1 MEALIRPDFGLT
13 FWTLLVFGLL
23 VLLLSKT
30 VWKPVLQ
37 AAEQR
42 EKGLRDEREAAERAR
57 AAAELASKEIEER
70 LAGIKAEMQARL
82 REATEDGER
91 AKAKLL
97 DDARRGVAA
106 MLESAARDLQAER
119 EKLSSELRNS
129 LAEFSLMSAERVLS
143 RTVDRKLNE
152 EIVAKAVK
160 EFGARKA

>member
-13 FWTLLVFGLL
+13 FWTLLIFGLL

-57 AAAELASKEIEER
+57 AEAERASREIEER

-82 REATEDGER
+82 REATEEGER

-97 DDARRGVAA
+97 DDARKGVAA
-106 MLESAARDLQAER
+106 MLESAARDLQTER
-119 EKLSSELRNS
+119 ERIAAELRNS
-129 LAEFSLMSAERVLS
+129 FAEFSLMSAERVLS
-143 RTVDRKLNE
+143 RSVDRRLNE
-152 EIVAKAVK
+152 EIVDKAIK
-160 EFGARKA
+160 EFEARKA

>member
-57 AAAELASKEIEER
+57 AAAELAAKETEER

-82 REATEDGER
+82 REATEEGER

>member
-1 MEALIRPDFGLT
+1 MEALIRPDSGLT

-30 VWKPVLQ
+30 VWKPMLQ

-42 EKGLRDEREAAERAR
+42 ERGLREEREAAEKAR
-57 AAAELASKEIEER
+57 AEAERAAREIEER

-82 REATEDGER
+82 REATEEGER
-91 AKAKLL
+91 AKARLL

-106 MLESAARDLQAER
+106 MLESAARDLQTER
-119 EKLSSELRNS
+119 EKISAELRNS
-129 LAEFSLMSAERVLS
+129 FAEFSLLSAERVLS

-152 EIVAKAVK
+152 EIVDKAIK
-160 EFGARKA
+160 EFGAGKA

>member
-13 FWTLLVFGLL
+13 FWTLLIFGLL

-30 VWKPVLQ
+30 VWRPVLQ

-42 EKGLRDEREAAERAR
+42 EKGLRDEREAAEKAR
-57 AAAELASKEIEER
+57 AEAERASREIEER

-82 REATEDGER
+82 REATEEGER

-106 MLESAARDLQAER
+106 MLESAARDLQTER
-119 EKLSSELRNS
+119 EKIAAELRNS
-129 LAEFSLMSAERVLS
+129 FAEFSLMSAERVLS
-143 RTVDRKLNE
+143 RSVDRKLNE
-152 EIVAKAVK
+152 EIVGKAIKELEAK
-160 EFGARKA
+160 KA

>member
-13 FWTLLVFGLL
+13 FWTLLIFGLL

-42 EKGLRDEREAAERAR
+42 EKGLRDEREAAEKAR
-57 AAAELASKEIEER
+57 ADAERASKEIEER
-70 LAGIKAEMQARL
+70 LAGIKAEMQARM
-82 REATEDGER
+82 REATEEGER
-91 AKAKLL
+91 AKTKLL

-106 MLESAARDLQAER
+106 MLESAARDLQSER

-129 LAEFSLMSAERVLS
+129 FAEFSLMSAERVLS
-143 RTVDRKLNE
+143 RTVDKKLNE
-152 EIVAKAVK
+152 EIVAKAIK
-160 EFGARKA
+160 EFGAGKA

>member
-42 EKGLRDEREAAERAR
+42 EKGLQAEREAAEKAR
-57 AAAELASKEIEER
+57 ADAERASKEIEER
-70 LAGIKAEMQARL
+70 LAGIKAEMQARM
-82 REATEDGER
+82 REASEEGER

-97 DDARRGVAA
+97 DDARKGVAG
-106 MLESAARDLQAER
+106 MLESAARDLQTER
-119 EKLSSELRNS
+119 DKLSAELRNS
-129 LAEFSLMSAERVLS
+129 FAEFSLMSAERVLS

-152 EIVAKAVK
+152 EIVAKAIK
-160 EFGARKA
+160 EFEAKKA

>member
-13 FWTLLVFGLL
+13 FWTLLIFGLL

-42 EKGLRDEREAAERAR
+42 EKGLRDEREAAEKAR
-57 AAAELASKEIEER
+57 AEAERASREIEER

-82 REATEDGER
+82 REATEEGER

-97 DDARRGVAA
+97 DDARKGVAA
-106 MLESAARDLQAER
+106 MLESAARDLQTER
-119 EKLSSELRNS
+119 EKIASELRNS
-129 LAEFSLMSAERVLS
+129 FAEFSLMSAERVLS
-143 RTVDRKLNE
+143 RSVDRRLNE
-152 EIVAKAVK
+152 EIVGKAIK
-160 EFGARKA
+160 EFEARKA

>member
-1 MEALIRPDFGLT
+1 MEALIRPESGLT
-13 FWTLLVFGLL
+13 FWTLLIFGLL
-23 VLLLSKT
+23 VVLLSKT

-42 EKGLRDEREAAERAR
+42 EKGLRDEREAAEKAR
-57 AAAELASKEIEER
+57 ADAERASREIEER

-97 DDARRGVAA
+97 DEARRGVAG

-119 EKLSSELRNS
+119 EKLASELRNS
-129 LAEFSLMSAERVLS
+129 LAEFSLLSAERVLS

-152 EIVAKAVK
+152 EIVAQAVK